1 MRVVFCLFTDN
12 TGIFERDGFL
22 NLLEQRSSVDGA
34 DTGMRLN
41 RLFDVLNT
49 PDQERSA
56 LLDEDLA
63 RFPYINGD
71 LFTEQLQ
78 PPDFDSSL
86 REALI
91 SAASANSRCSIRP
104 AAAATS

>member
-34 DTGMRLN
+34 DTGMRLH

-49 PDQERSA
+49 PEQDRSA
-56 LLDEDLA
+56 LPDEDLA
-63 RFPYINGD
+63 RFPYINAICS
-71 LFTEQLQ
+71 
-78 PPDFDSSL
+78 PNSCN
-86 REALI
+86 RRI
-91 SAASANSRCSIRP
+91 STHRCTRR
-104 AAAATS
+104 

>member
-86 REALI
+86 R
-91 SAASANSRCSIRP
+91 
-104 AAAATS
+104 

>member
-22 NLLEQRSSVDGA
+22 NLLEQRTSVDGA
-34 DTGMRLN
+34 DTGMWLN

-49 PDQERSA
+49 PDQEWSA

-86 REALI
+86 R
-91 SAASANSRCSIRP
+91 
-104 AAAATS
+104 